1 MQILVFDINN
11 EKESSENECL
21 KPSKYIIC
29 PKCNEN
35 IRISIKDYKIKLYDC
50 RNNDIFDDIL
60 FNEFENTQMIN
71 EGKIICEHCK
81 NFNKNDTY
89 NNKFFRCFTCR
100 NNICPLC
107 KETHNKNHNIID
119 YEQKNFICDSHYESY
134 FSYCK
139 KCKKDICL
147 MCENDHSENE
157 CISYGKIMPNIKTL
171 NDELNNQKEK
181 INEFING
188 IEDIITKLN
197 KLIDNIEIYFK
208 IYNDMIN
215 NYDNKNRNYYILQ
228 TLIDMKNYNNDFFN
242 NINKIINEKNI
253 IN

>member
-1 MQILVFDINN
+1 
-11 EKESSENECL
+11 
-21 KPSKYIIC
+21 
-29 PKCNEN
+29 
-35 IRISIKDYKIKLYDC
+35 
-50 RNNDIFDDIL
+50 
-60 FNEFENTQMIN
+60 
-71 EGKIICEHCK
+71 
-81 NFNKNDTY
+81 
-89 NNKFFRCFTCR
+89 
-100 NNICPLC
+100 
-107 KETHNKNHNIID
+107 
-119 YEQKNFICDSHYESY
+119 
-134 FSYCK
+134 
-139 KCKKDICL
+139 

-197 KLIDNIEIYFK
+197 KLIDNIEIYYK

-228 TLIDMKNYNNDFFN
+228 NLIDMKNYNNDFFN

-253 IN
+253 INKFSHIIDMYDKF